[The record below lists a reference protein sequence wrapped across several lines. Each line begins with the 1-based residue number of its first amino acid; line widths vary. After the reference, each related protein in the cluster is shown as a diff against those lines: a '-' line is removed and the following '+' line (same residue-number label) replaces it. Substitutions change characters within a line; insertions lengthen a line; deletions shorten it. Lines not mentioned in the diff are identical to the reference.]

1 MPSYSHSTSTPGLP
15 LAPPDCHFSSVASSQ
30 VDLLHSE
37 YFIFLAHQIC
47 IFCLTWQLSFNNV
60 TVSDCWNCRDFL
72 MIWVPLKCF
81 AILWLSAS
89 PCGGWNAWIVAT
101 CSRTFSCYNDFEK
114 KVRCINSGDK
124 SKVALRSSIHP
135 FPFLH
140 QIWWWKMSN
149 LSNLT
154 SY

>member
-1 MPSYSHSTSTPGLP
+1 MSQLEIGLFRTPFHSLSAELQPFYEHLRIATCTSGLP
-15 LAPPDCHFSSVASSQ
+15 LQLCGFKSSGFVAFWVFHISRASDLHFLLDLAIESQ
-30 VDLLHSE
+30 QC
-37 YFIFLAHQIC
+37 Y
-47 IFCLTWQLSFNNV
+47 CLG
-60 TVSDCWNCRDFL
+60 CWNCRDFL

-114 KVRCINSGDK
+114 KVRCINSGVK

-135 FPFLH
+135 F
-140 QIWWWKMSN
+140 QIWW
-149 LSNLT
+149 
-154 SY
+154 